1 MTHYTINNLG
11 YHVEERGT
19 GNPIVLLHGFTG
31 STETWRPLM
40 SELEKGFRVIAIDLP
55 GHGQTEAPPNI
66 DRYRMEAVADGIAGL
81 LEQLDAVPA
90 HWLGYSMG
98 GRIALYFACR
108 FPLFVRSLLLE
119 SASPGI
125 LDTDD
130 RVARAKQDFELA
142 QRIEQEGVTHFVDY
156 WQNLPLFDT
165 QQRLSEE
172 TRTALRTQRLRN
184 SATGLA
190 NSLRGMSTGVQPEL
204 WSELSNL
211 GMPVQLIAG
220 KDDRK
225 FVDIN
230 RRMAAKI
237 PNSRLMVIP
246 NSGHAVHLE
255 AAGLYS
261 DLVLDFFS
269 DASKHGGQHL
279 PNAKK
284 GNEYERG
291 D

>member
-1 MTHYTINNLG
+1 MTRYTINNLG

-19 GNPIVLLHGFTG
+19 GNPVVLLHGFTG

-55 GHGQTEAPPNI
+55 GHGQTEAPLNV

-125 LDTDD
+125 LDTND
-130 RVARAKQDFELA
+130 RVARAEQDFELA
-142 QRIEQEGVTHFVDY
+142 QRIKREGIPHFVDY
-156 WQNLPLFDT
+156 WQSLPLFDT

-204 WSELSNL
+204 WSELSSL
-211 GMPVQLIAG
+211 RMPILLITG
-220 KDDRK
+220 EDDSK

-230 RRMAAKI
+230 RRMTAKI
-237 PNSRLMVIP
+237 PNSRLMVVP
-246 NSGHAVHLE
+246 QAGHAVHLE
-255 AAGLYS
+255 AVDLYN

-269 DASKHGGQHL
+269 SSSKHGGQHL

-284 GNEYERG
+284 SNEYERG